1 MKNTA
6 EKCGSR
12 RSFILTLLNFR
23 ARTVAVLSGVLFQ
36 GVIVGS
42 GFADEVIRW
51 NQVATDASTA
61 HKVDPLP
68 KSQDF
73 GIVHIPT
80 SPAPRTQVFRNPSH
94 RDSRRRQCR
103 SGSLPALFID

>member
-1 MKNTA
+1 MKNRA
-6 EKCGSR
+6 EKCGSP

-61 HKVDPLP
+61 HKVDPLTE
-68 KSQDF
+68 SRVF
-73 GIVHIPT
+73 AILHIAIHDAVNAVQARYQPYLSTERSDEHT
-80 SPAPRTQVFRNPSH
+80 SELQ
-94 RDSRRRQCR
+94 
-103 SGSLPALFID
+103 